1 MENISAKERAYL
13 QKWQKIRERKW
24 QYVLKTGWL
33 MWGLPCGIVTYFLNI
48 SFEMHQFEITS
59 FIVQLFVFSLAGIG
73 FGYVQYKAQ
82 EKRFQSLAAQ
92 LKK

>member
-1 MENISAKERAYL
+1 
-13 QKWQKIRERKW
+13 
-24 QYVLKTGWL
+24 
-33 MWGLPCGIVTYFLNI
+33 
-48 SFEMHQFEITS
+48 MHQFEITS